1 MCCTP
6 CANDNFKVPIYTCIM
21 YCFTTLHIWTDFKNV
36 RLLFL
41 RHFEGLLNY
50 TTKNRYSYRI
60 FQWKNDEMDRD
71 HKDHQAWKSGENW
84 ISHTVFQPHFSVP
97 FLLRVLH
104 NFQPLWFTVRFFHK
118 SSFTIWFC
126 KGIRALQQQHYYYHL
141 KRKPFTSTTTSPV
154 RKKTVGV
161 AVILGAQKMWARK
174 LN

>member
-1 MCCTP
+1 MHYVL
-6 CANDNFKVPIYTCIM
+6 F
-21 YCFTTLHIWTDFKNV
+21 YCFLHILKDFTNV

-41 RHFEGLLNY
+41 RQFEGLLNY

-104 NFQPLWFTVRFFHK
+104 NFQPLWFTVRFIHK

-126 KGIRALQQQHYYYHL
+126 KGIRALQQQHTTIISKGNHL
-141 KRKPFTSTTTSPV
+141 RLL
-154 RKKTVGV
+154 RRLLCEKTVGV